1 MLWERFDKKKPKK
14 DGWYICTVEA
24 ENQLRYTMDLYWYSD
39 RQQFRDNRRQDVF
52 NSYDVYGDK
61 NKKLYSEKLCN
72 RTDDVIAWKK
82 QPRTYMRGF
91 TKKIIEN

>member
-1 MLWERFDKKKPKK
+1 MLWKRFDKKKPKK

-82 QPRTYMRGF
+82 QPRTYM
-91 TKKIIEN
+91 K